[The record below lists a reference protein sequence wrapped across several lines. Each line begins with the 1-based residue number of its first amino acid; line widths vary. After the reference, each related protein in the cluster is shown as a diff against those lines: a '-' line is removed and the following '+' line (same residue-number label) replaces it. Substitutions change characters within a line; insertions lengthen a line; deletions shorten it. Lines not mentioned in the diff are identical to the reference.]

1 MSTTNPNPAE
11 PTESEPGGSTST
23 TTSDSGQTAA
33 PAPAEPTESEPG
45 S

>member
-23 TTSDSGQTAA
+23 TGSEGSQSAA

>member
-1 MSTTNPNPAE
+1 MSTTNPNTAE

-23 TTSDSGQTAA
+23 TDSDSSQTA
-33 PAPAEPTESEPG
+33 APAEPTESEPG